1 MKNFTTY
8 LRMQWR
14 SWLLCCCTALLCCS
28 LATPAWAGL
37 DDDRFDGNVFVLY
50 AGNGSLVPPRIGLA
64 DSLANK
70 KPAFLVFYAD
80 DSKDCKRFAGV
91 VSQLQSYYGRAS
103 NFIPVPIDSL
113 GQQKYPKNEP
123 GFYYKGKIP
132 QTVLLD
138 EGGKV
143 VYEAIG
149 NASFNDID
157 NAFRKL
163 FKRPAREAKDNLEQR
178 SFNEF
183 NSELGK

>member
-1 MKNFTTY
+1 MKNLTTY
-8 LRMQWR
+8 LGTQYRAL
-14 SWLLCCCTALLCCS
+14 LLCCLAAILCWS
-28 LATPAWAGL
+28 LAAPAWAGL

-50 AGNGSLVPPRIGLA
+50 AGNGSLVPARIGLA
-64 DSLANK
+64 DSLANQ
-70 KPAFLVFYAD
+70 KPALLVFYAD

-91 VSQLQSYYGRAS
+91 VSQLQSYYGRAT

-113 GQQKYPKNEP
+113 GQQKYAQNEA

-157 NAFRKL
+157 NAFRRL
-163 FKRPAREAKDNLEQR
+163 FKRPARETKDNLEQR